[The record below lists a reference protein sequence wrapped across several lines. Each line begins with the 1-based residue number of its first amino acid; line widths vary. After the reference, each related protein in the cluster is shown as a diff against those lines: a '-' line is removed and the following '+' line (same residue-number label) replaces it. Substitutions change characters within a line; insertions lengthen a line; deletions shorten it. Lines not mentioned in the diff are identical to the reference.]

1 MRKNRKK
8 VKLLKG
14 EKLLYLILMG
24 LIVAI
29 PILNV
34 YTQGKLSET
43 NIEVE
48 QLRTKIE
55 KQENINESISMK
67 INELVSLD
75 KIQSVA
81 IETGLSYNNDNI
93 KVIREE
99 N

>member
-1 MRKNRKK
+1 MKKNRKK

-48 QLRTKIE
+48 QLRNKIE

-75 KIQSVA
+75 KIQSIA